1 MNKEGYTWE
10 AYPLTTEDGWNLTLF
25 RLTGR
30 EDGRVEHDGRPHAPV
45 LITHGLSWDALSWAQ
60 VVGEDGSASWPL
72 QLVDRGYDVWM
83 ASNRGTEPYSGTH
96 NNMQWSD
103 KEKWDFSFAEMG
115 AYDQPVFFD
124 KVLEVTGAPKLT
136 YMGYS

>member
-30 EDGRVEHDGRPHAPV
+30 EDGRVEHDGKHHAPV
-45 LITHGLSWDALSWAQ
+45 LITHGLSMDAVSWAE

-83 ASNRGTEPYSGTH
+83 ANNRGTTYSNVNDKDG
-96 NNMQWSD
+96 QWSD
-103 KEKWDFSFAEMG
+103 KERWDFCWADMG
-115 AYDQPVFFD
+115 KYDQP
-124 KVLEVTGAPKLT
+124 ANI
-136 YMGYS
+136 